1 MEHLDDETPPF
12 DEKFIEVNASETI
25 VNKENL
31 NLGDGGAQSIE
42 NLTIS
47 DMECLE
53 DETPRFD
60 EKFVKVDASDTIID
74 KEKFNLGDG
83 GAQSMENLTI

>member
-1 MEHLDDETPPF
+1 MKCLEDETPRF
-12 DEKFIEVNASETI
+12 VEKFVKVEASETI

-53 DETPRFD
+53 DETP
-60 EKFVKVDASDTIID
+60 
-74 KEKFNLGDG
+74 
-83 GAQSMENLTI
+83 